1 MKRYALLLSLLLL
14 AGCRPQTSRTAQNL
28 PPPTLPSNLA
38 VRPRVLL
45 TDGRKI
51 EAGTAFGATL
61 DGSKPIL
68 LTALHLF
75 GEAGGLQSDIPPQS
89 LPDQVQDITL
99 FDMEYGSQLG
109 TTGRG
114 LLRDGYPMRDDGPY
128 VDCSGD
134 IVAFQLP
141 EGIAIGSAPIA
152 AENPEVGERVWI
164 VGKEYKEKGPTANLY
179 SGVVAEVSTGVI
191 ALEEDVPFDGRGFSG
206 GPVVN
211 AKGEVVGTVIGSAEK
226 LGKKYSLLNPIEA
239 IRSRLKA
246 ANIGQ

>member
-1 MKRYALLLSLLLL
+1 M
-14 AGCRPQTSRTAQNL
+14 
-28 PPPTLPSNLA
+28 
-38 VRPRVLL
+38 
-45 TDGRKI
+45 
-51 EAGTAFGATL
+51 
-61 DGSKPIL
+61 

-75 GEAGGLQSDIPPQS
+75 GEAGGLQNDIPAQS
-89 LPDQVQDITL
+89 LPDEVKEITL

-109 TTGRG
+109 TAGRG

-134 IVAFQLP
+134 VVAFQLP
-141 EGIAIGSAPIA
+141 EGIAMGSAPLA
-152 AENPEVGERVWI
+152 ARNPEVGQRVWI

-179 SGVVAEVSTGVI
+179 SGTIAEVSTGVI
-191 ALEEDVPFDGRGFSG
+191 ALVEDVPFDGTGFSG

-226 LGKKYSLLNPIEA
+226 FGKKYSLLNPIAA